1 MASICEIFPLIAK
14 LTSEGKRVVLVN
26 EEGKRSVFVEDKLI
40 IGYREHEKIAKEALE
55 KGRVETTVNGKKII
69 AEVVEPRPSL
79 IIVGSGLIAKAIARL
94 ATSMG
99 YLVAVIGN
107 NDINEEDFAGVNF
120 ISNTLNV
127 LDQMVTED
135 SFVIIANEGGK
146 PYDVDAAFIA
156 INKARYVGFLA
167 SQKRAAYTI
176 AQLIKRGIE
185 IETLKQKFYSP
196 LGLDLNAKTA
206 EEIALSALSE
216 VVKILRGG
224 SGRHMR
230 EVKDPYV
237 YLKDALEGKIEEK
250 CSFKPQTLS
259 A

>member
-1 MASICEIFPLIAK
+1 MSSACEIFPLIAK
-14 LTSEGKRVVLVN
+14 FTAEGKRVVLVN
-26 EEGKRSVFVEDKLI
+26 EGGKRSLFVEDTLVL
-40 IGYREHEKIAKEALE
+40 GYKEHEKYAKEALE
-55 KGRVETTVNGKKII
+55 KGRIEIEGGRIV
-69 AEVVEPRPSL
+69 AEVIEPRPSI
-79 IIVGSGLIAKAIARL
+79 IIVGSGAIAKAIAKL
-94 ATSMG
+94 ALAMG

-107 NDINEEDFAGVNF
+107 HDINEKEFEGVHF
-120 ISNTLNV
+120 LSNTLEV
-127 LDQMVTED
+127 LEQMVTED

-156 INKARYVGFLA
+156 LKKARYVGFLA

-176 AQLIKRGIE
+176 AQLIKRGVS
-185 IETLKQKFYSP
+185 IETLKEKFYSP
-196 LGLDLNAKTA
+196 LGLDINAKTA

-224 SGRHMR
+224 SGKHMR

-250 CSFKPQTLS
+250 CTFTPKSLS
-259 A
+259 S